1 MDGTLPDR
9 IEPEPEIASSPR
21 RGVTE
26 ATLTPALGGARAPK
40 DAGEQVVAR
49 VPALERLALSSP
61 DEDGLDALDDVMV
74 RTCFAFNLEDATR

>member
-1 MDGTLPDR
+1 MDRTLPDR
-9 IEPEPEIASSPR
+9 IERGPEILSSPR

-26 ATLTPALGGARAPK
+26 ATLTPALGGAPK

-74 RTCFAFNLEDATR
+74 RTCFAFNLDDATR